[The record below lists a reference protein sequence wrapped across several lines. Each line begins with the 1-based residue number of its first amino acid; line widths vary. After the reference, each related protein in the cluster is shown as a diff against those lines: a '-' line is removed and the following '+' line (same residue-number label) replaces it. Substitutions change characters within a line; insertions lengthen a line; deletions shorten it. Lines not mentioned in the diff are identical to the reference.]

1 MKDPRDDGRGSLLV
15 RRIGALPGEAVV
27 SASDDSVSLELDS
40 HEVWVMADNED
51 SGEALPAD
59 SRTFGPVDARHHVF
73 GRVVYSIRSAADHS
87 PVRNPSRRSRAMDG
101 AMALAL
107 DDHEIIQKF
116 QDAYK

>member
-1 MKDPRDDGRGSLLV
+1 MIGELEFLPRTSHAFSLAPRLT
-15 RRIGALPGEAVV
+15 RPCLPTPLLFHV
-27 SASDDSVSLELDS
+27 
-40 HEVWVMADNED
+40 

-116 QDAYK
+116 LDAYK